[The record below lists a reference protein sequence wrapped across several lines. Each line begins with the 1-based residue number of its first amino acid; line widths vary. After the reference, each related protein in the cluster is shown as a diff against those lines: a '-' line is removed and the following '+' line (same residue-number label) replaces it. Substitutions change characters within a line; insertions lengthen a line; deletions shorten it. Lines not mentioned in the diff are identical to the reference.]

1 MNNICS
7 DVVLDGQAQA
17 RAGKCIIHC
26 FYGNHLIEMQIP
38 VFGVKKKRLSLF
50 MMAEWEV
57 LGEAFC
63 AFQTPKHSRLH
74 DIDSPY
80 YWVPYSM
87 Q

>member
-1 MNNICS
+1 
-7 DVVLDGQAQA
+7 
-17 RAGKCIIHC
+17 
-26 FYGNHLIEMQIP
+26 
-38 VFGVKKKRLSLF
+38 

-80 YWVPYSM
+80 YWVPQYAAGVCS
-87 Q
+87 QQSILQCRNFGTSSVPYF

>member
-1 MNNICS
+1 
-7 DVVLDGQAQA
+7 
-17 RAGKCIIHC
+17 
-26 FYGNHLIEMQIP
+26 
-38 VFGVKKKRLSLF
+38 LSLF

-80 YWVPYSM
+80 YWVPHSM
-87 Q
+87 QSVYAPTNRYYNAEILGPFLFVP